1 MAIYRHWT
9 ELPTEA
15 RGATVAI
22 GNFDGVHRGHQA
34 VVGTA
39 RRLAD
44 EAGSRAA
51 VMTFEPHPRRYFQPD
66 VAPFQLTPFRIK
78 ARLVESLG
86 IDDLF
91 VLPFTSDLSHKT
103 PSAFA
108 GEVLSAGLA
117 ARHVVV
123 GRDFAFGYRQ
133 QGNLQTLAERGAA
146 EGFGTTGVELIAGAE
161 GGVFSSTAVR
171 DYLRAGEPGRAAV
184 LLGRYWEIEGRVQR
198 GQRLGRDLGFPTAN
212 IALGEILHPAYG
224 VYAVRAALD
233 TAGVERW
240 LTGVANLGVRPM
252 VGGGEPLLEVHIFD
266 YHGDLYGRH
275 LRVALVAYLRP
286 ELTFADLEEMKVR
299 MGEDCRRARAILAEE
314 DWSGDWP
321 CGPALRAA
329 IEGTG

>member
-1 MAIYRHWT
+1 MAIYRHWS
-9 ELPTEA
+9 ELPAEA

-34 VVGTA
+34 VIGTA

-44 EAGSRAA
+44 EARTRAA

-66 VAPFQLTPFRIK
+66 VAPFQLTPFRLK

-91 VLPFTSDLSHKT
+91 VLPFTSELSHKKPT
-103 PSAFA
+103 AFA

-117 ARHVVV
+117 VSHVVV
-123 GRDFAFGYRQ
+123 GRDFAFGFRQ
-133 QGNLQTLAERGAA
+133 QGNLQTLAELGAA
-146 EGFGTTGVELIAGAE
+146 QGFGVSGVELIAGAD

-171 DYLRAGEPGRAAV
+171 DYLRAGEPARAAA

-198 GQRLGRDLGFPTAN
+198 GRQLGRDLGFPTAN
-212 IALGEILHPAYG
+212 VALGEILHPAYG

-233 TAGVERW
+233 TAGVGRW
-240 LTGVANLGVRPM
+240 LAGVANLGVRPM
-252 VGGGEPLLEVHIFD
+252 VEGDEPLLEVHLFD
-266 YHGDLYGRH
+266 YQGDLYGRH

-286 ELTFADLEEMKVR
+286 ELTFSDLEAMKQR
-299 MGEDCRRARAILAEE
+299 MGEDSRQARALLAAE

-321 CGPALRAA
+321 SGPALKATIA
-329 IEGTG
+329 GVA